1 MDSNFTNENDPWEYS
16 LDIDDSDLHLT
27 PVLRSSSSAHVEPSP
42 YTPNPVTI
50 IPGPA
55 GVVQLSNSICVE
67 PSSSTPNPVRII
79 PGPAGL
85 VQRAKLLKENVF
97 ILDPDGALMSTQE
110 YMQKVVE
117 DVGEDADFNS
127 GAWVSAT
134 NYVNA
139 FGGTVTGCL
148 GDIDNFLKKGKLEQV
163 VAIVK
168 SCSPNALGD
177 LNVTLKDLS
186 GTVPGTIHY
195 KVLDVSSYEKDITV
209 GAAMILANVLVFTPK
224 PSKHYL
230 NITKRNVVEVFHFD
244 RTIEILRSESVTV
257 PRNLRFYRDHKV
269 ITKDRSICDHDEPRM
284 RIMKEGFDE
293 PVMEQFHE
301 MLRILGQY
309 TQHNL
314 MMDEAISVA
323 ELDNNPKG
331 KNQIRSSSVNM
342 VEGDGVKNSK
352 NNKNKRKFK
361 SGDDK
366 FANKKGTMTCWKCNK
381 PGHMKKDCHSRKDK
395 DGDERLKEY
404 LKPKMKIWREKESRD
419 AIFDEERFTSIPRPR
434 GMIQPSSSK
443 IAEDEVEGTDD
454 VPGPSVPRKSTRTRK
469 AKSFGSDFQ
478 SLFGTLRNPSAL
490 MASSGS
496 FEYFSILKEPK
507 EYGLTYRGYPSVIEI
522 AEQQIMAGHKQ
533 IPASAAEDSGEC
545 SSRFRRV
552 SAADSGGKIS

>member
-27 PVLRSSSSAHVEPSP
+27 HVLRSSSSAHVEPSP

-195 KVLDVSSYEKDITV
+195 KVLDVGSYEKDITV
-209 GAAMILANVLVFTPK
+209 GAAMILANVSVFTPK

-230 NITKRNVVEVFHFD
+230 NITKRNVVEVFPFFD
-244 RTIEILRSESVTV
+244 SGNSAGTVTAYYLSST
-257 PRNLRFYRDHKV
+257 RAK
-269 ITKDRSICDHDEPRM
+269 HDE
-284 RIMKEGFDE
+284 IDFEFLE
-293 PVMEQFHE
+293 
-301 MLRILGQY
+301 
-309 TQHNL
+309 TQQENL
-314 MMDEAISVA
+314 TRWYVD
-323 ELDNNPKG
+323 
-331 KNQIRSSSVNM
+331 
-342 VEGDGVKNSK
+342 
-352 NNKNKRKFK
+352 
-361 SGDDK
+361 
-366 FANKKGTMTCWKCNK
+366 
-381 PGHMKKDCHSRKDK
+381 
-395 DGDERLKEY
+395 
-404 LKPKMKIWREKESRD
+404 
-419 AIFDEERFTSIPRPR
+419 SIPIRVFRNYQSEGIAYPNQQGMRVYSSLWNAHNWATR
-434 GMIQPSSSK
+434 GGLVK
-443 IAEDEVEGTDD
+443 IDWT
-454 VPGPSVPRKSTRTRK
+454 
-469 AKSFGSDFQ
+469 
-478 SLFGTLRNPSAL
+478 
-490 MASSGS
+490 
-496 FEYFSILKEPK
+496 
-507 EYGLTYRGYPSVIEI
+507 
-522 AEQQIMAGHKQ
+522 
-533 IPASAAEDSGEC
+533 AAPFVAYYH
-545 SSRFRRV
+545 RFRARACKWNGPV
-552 SAADSGGKIS
+552 SISQCAIPSKANWWTSNVYKQLTMSQQGQLKWVQDNQMIYNYCTR